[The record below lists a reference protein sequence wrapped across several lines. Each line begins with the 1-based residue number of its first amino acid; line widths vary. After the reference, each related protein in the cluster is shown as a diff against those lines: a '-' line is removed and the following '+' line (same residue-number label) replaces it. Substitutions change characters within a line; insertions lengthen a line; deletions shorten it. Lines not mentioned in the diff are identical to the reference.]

1 MHQYDK
7 DYIKARKSFFSLVND
22 TEVNIYQSALWHF
35 ESWFL
40 AINTS
45 CVIIS
50 YCLATSCLFILL
62 FPVLFPN
69 LLYHASWPSLKLQF
83 LFFCLNNIILVAWKL
98 TNLKKWPLSQSFQN
112 ISWSFSVDKDCWVN
126 HPYLTKEQTFTH
138 MIQWVAAPAKDNS
151 DVLESS
157 QKKTL
162 QAFPVW
168 SIAFLFLCHKIK
180 LKYLS
185 Y

>member
-1 MHQYDK
+1 MVPLY
-7 DYIKARKSFFSLVND
+7 SFVL
-22 TEVNIYQSALWHF
+22 L
-35 ESWFL
+35 L
-40 AINTS
+40 AAGKGIPQ
-45 CVIIS
+45 IIS
-50 YCLATSCLFILL
+50 PTKSVSTWSVFIQKILL
-62 FPVLFPN
+62 KTVEQG
-69 LLYHASWPSLKLQF
+69 SWPSLKLQF

-112 ISWSFSVDKDCWVN
+112 ISWSFSVDKDYWVN
-126 HPYLTKEQTFTH
+126 HPYLTKEQTFTR

-168 SIAFLFLCHKIK
+168 SIAFLFLCNKIK